1 MTDPNEYTLP
11 QDVKSKGIIIMEEK
25 NIQGATILR
34 GMTQDGS
41 ARILVINSR
50 KIVDDMTK
58 YHHTSPTATAALGR
72 TVTAASMIGTML
84 PEDGDTVTVSIS
96 GDGEAGKIIAV
107 GDYFGNVKG
116 YIQNPLVNPP
126 KKSNGKLDVGAAV
139 GRGTISFVKSVGAIE
154 PQIGT
159 IELVSG
165 EIAEDIATYFAKS
178 EQIPTVL
185 SLGVLV
191 DTDYSCLAA
200 GGVLIQLMPF
210 PDDKTVDLIERN
222 AQDLVNVSRYF
233 RDGLD
238 NKQIADIAMR
248 DIPYDI
254 FDTLNVEYKCDCSRE
269 RMYKKIKSLGKKEIL
284 TMLDEQAAE
293 GKARELTAV
302 CRFCN
307 TEYTY
312 TESELTK

>member
-1 MTDPNEYTLP
+1 MNDKKT
-11 QDVKSKGIIIMEEK
+11 K
-25 NIQGATILR
+25 ATILR
-34 GMTQDGS
+34 GMTHDGS

-50 KIVDDMTK
+50 EIVNDAIK
-58 YHHTSPTATAALGR
+58 FHKTSPTASAALGR

-84 PEDGDTVTVSIS
+84 PEENDSVTISID
-96 GDGEAGKIIAV
+96 GDGEAGRIIAV

-126 KKSNGKLDVGAAV
+126 KKPNGKLDVGAAV
-139 GRGTISFVKSVGAIE
+139 GNGTISFVKSVGEGE
-154 PQIGT
+154 PQVGT
-159 IELVSG
+159 VELVSG

-210 PDDKTVDLIERN
+210 PDDNTVDLIERN
-222 AQDLVNVSRYF
+222 AADLVNISRHF
-233 RDGLD
+233 NKGLD
-238 NKQIADIAMR
+238 NKAIADIAMR
-248 DIPYDI
+248 DIPYDV
-254 FDTLNVEYKCDCSRE
+254 FDTIEVEYKCDCSSS
-269 RMYKKIKSLGKKEIL
+269 RMKKKIKSIGKVEIL
-284 TMLDEQAAE
+284 KMLDEQEAE
-293 GKARELTAV
+293 GKERSLTAV

-307 TEYTY
+307 TEYSF
-312 TESELTK
+312 SEGELIN

>member
-1 MTDPNEYTLP
+1 MD
-11 QDVKSKGIIIMEEK
+11 MENK
-25 NIQGATILR
+25 NIKTSTILR
-34 GMTQDGS
+34 AMTRDGS

-50 KIVDDMTK
+50 KIVNDMIKFHKT
-58 YHHTSPTATAALGR
+58 TPTASAALGR
-72 TVTAASMIGTML
+72 LVTATSVIGTML
-84 PEDGDTVTVSIS
+84 PENGDTVTVSIQ
-96 GDGEAGKIIAV
+96 GDGEAGRLLAV

-116 YIQNPLVNPP
+116 YIQNPLVNTP
-126 KKSNGKLDVGAAV
+126 KKPNGKLDVGAAV
-139 GRGTISFVKSVGAIE
+139 GNGTISFVKSVGAIE
-154 PQIGT
+154 PQVGT

-210 PDDKTVDLIERN
+210 PDEETVDLIERN
-222 AQDLVNVSRYF
+222 ASDLVNISRHF
-233 RDGLD
+233 AEGRTNEEIMAL
-238 NKQIADIAMR
+238 AMR

-254 FDTLNVEYKCDCSRE
+254 FDTIEVSYKCDCSAK
-269 RMYKKIKSLGKKEIL
+269 RMKEKIKSLGKGEIAK
-284 TMLDEQAAE
+284 MLDEQEAE
-293 GKARELTAV
+293 GKRRELTAV

-307 TEYTY
+307 SEYTF
-312 TESELTK
+312 TENELLK

>member
-1 MTDPNEYTLP
+1 MENKVIPN
-11 QDVKSKGIIIMEEK
+11 S
-25 NIQGATILR
+25 TILR
-34 GMTQDGS
+34 AMTRDGS

-50 KIVDDMTK
+50 KIVNDMIGFHKT
-58 YHHTSPTATAALGR
+58 TPTASAALGR
-72 TVTAASMIGTML
+72 LLTASSMIGTML
-84 PEDGDTVTVSIS
+84 PEDGDTVTVSIQ
-96 GDGEAGKIIAV
+96 GDGEAGRLLAV

-116 YIQNPLVNPP
+116 YIQNPLANPP
-126 KKSNGKLDVGAAV
+126 KKPNGKLDVGAAV
-139 GRGTISFVKSVGAIE
+139 GSGTISFVKSVGAIE

-210 PDDKTVDLIERN
+210 PDEATIDLIERN
-222 AQDLVNVSRYF
+222 AADLVNISRHF
-233 RDGLD
+233 AAGLT
-238 NKQIADIAMR
+238 NEQIMDIAMQ

-254 FDTLNVEYKCDCSRE
+254 FDTIEVGYKCDCSAH
-269 RMYKKIKSLGKKEIL
+269 RMLKKIQGLGRGEIVK
-284 TMLDEQAAE
+284 MLDEQVME
-293 GKARELTAV
+293 GKPRELTAV
-302 CRFCN
+302 CSFCN
-307 TEYTY
+307 TGYTFK
-312 TESELTK
+312 EEELLNSNNQNQ

>member
-1 MTDPNEYTLP
+1 MSENKNLP
-11 QDVKSKGIIIMEEK
+11 TS
-25 NIQGATILR
+25 TILR
-34 GMTQDGS
+34 GMTRDGS

-50 KIVDDMTK
+50 KIVDDMIK
-58 YHHTSPTATAALGR
+58 YHKTTPTASAALGR

-84 PEDGDTVTVSIS
+84 PEDGDTVSIS
-96 GDGEAGKIIAV
+96 IAGDGEAGKIIAV

-116 YIQNPLVNPP
+116 YIQNPMANPP
-126 KKSNGKLDVGAAV
+126 KKPNGKLDVGAAV
-139 GRGTISFVKSVGAIE
+139 GRGTLSFVKSVGGEE
-154 PQIGT
+154 PQVGT

-178 EQIPTVL
+178 EQVPTVL
-185 SLGVLV
+185 SLGVLI
-191 DTDYSCLAA
+191 DKDYTCLAA

-222 AQDLVNVSRYF
+222 AADLVNISRHF
-233 RDGLD
+233 DKGLT
-238 NKQIADIAMR
+238 NEEIAEIAMR

-254 FDTLNVEYKCDCSRE
+254 FDTLEVSYKCDCGRD
-269 RMYKKIKSLGKKEIL
+269 RMLKKIKSLGKGEIL
-284 TMLDEQAAE
+284 KMLDEQVAE

-307 TEYTY
+307 TDYTY
-312 TESELTK
+312 TEKELLK

>member
-1 MTDPNEYTLP
+1 
-11 QDVKSKGIIIMEEK
+11 MENK
-25 NIQGATILR
+25 NIANSTILR
-34 GMTQDGS
+34 AMTRDGS
-41 ARILVINSR
+41 ARVLVINSR
-50 KIVDDMTK
+50 KMVNDAIG
-58 YHHTSPTATAALGR
+58 YHKTTPTASAALGR
-72 TVTAASMIGTML
+72 LVTATSMIGTML
-84 PEDGDTVTVSIS
+84 PENGDTVTISID
-96 GDGEAGKIIAV
+96 GDGEAGRLLAV

-116 YIQNPLVNPP
+116 YIQNPMANPP
-126 KKSNGKLDVGAAV
+126 KKPNGKLDVGAAV
-139 GRGTISFVKSVGAIE
+139 GEGTISFVKSVGNIE

-210 PDDKTVDLIERN
+210 PDEETVDLIERN
-222 AQDLVNVSRYF
+222 ASDLVNISRYF
-233 RDGLD
+233 DRGLT
-238 NKQIADIAMR
+238 NEQIMDIAMR

-254 FDTLNVEYKCDCSRE
+254 FDTIEVGYKCDCSAK
-269 RMYKKIKSLGKKEIL
+269 RMKEKIKSLGKAEIL
-284 TMLDEQAAE
+284 KMLDEQESE
-293 GKARELTAV
+293 GKPRDLTAI

-307 TEYTY
+307 SEYTF
-312 TESELTK
+312 TEKELV

>member
-1 MTDPNEYTLP
+1 
-11 QDVKSKGIIIMEEK
+11 MENK
-25 NIQGATILR
+25 NISNSTILR
-34 GMTQDGS
+34 AMTRDGS
-41 ARILVINSR
+41 ARVLVINSR
-50 KIVDDMTK
+50 KIVNDMIGFHK
-58 YHHTSPTATAALGR
+58 TSPTASAALGR
-72 TVTAASMIGTML
+72 LVTATSVIGTML
-84 PEDGDTVTVSIS
+84 PENGDTVTVSIQ
-96 GDGEAGKIIAV
+96 GDGDAGRLLAV

-126 KKSNGKLDVGAAV
+126 KKPNGKLDVGAAV
-139 GRGTISFVKSVGAIE
+139 GSGTISFVKSVGAIE
-154 PQIGT
+154 PQVGT

-210 PDDKTVDLIERN
+210 PDEDTIDLIERN
-222 AQDLVNVSRYF
+222 AADLVNISRHF
-233 RDGLD
+233 AKGMTNEEIMDM
-238 NKQIADIAMR
+238 AMR

-254 FDTLNVEYKCDCSRE
+254 FDSIEVGYKCDCSSV
-269 RMYKKIKSLGKKEIL
+269 RMQEKIKSLGKGEIL
-284 TMLDEQAAE
+284 KMLDEQVAE
-293 GKARELTAV
+293 GKPRELTAI

-307 TEYTY
+307 SEYTFG
-312 TESELTK
+312 EADLI

>member
-1 MTDPNEYTLP
+1 
-11 QDVKSKGIIIMEEK
+11 MENK
-25 NIQGATILR
+25 NIANSTILR
-34 GMTQDGS
+34 AMTRDGS
-41 ARILVINSR
+41 ARVLVINSR
-50 KIVDDMTK
+50 KMVNDTIG
-58 YHHTSPTATAALGR
+58 YHKTTPTASAALGR
-72 TVTAASMIGTML
+72 LVTATSMIGTML
-84 PEDGDTVTVSIS
+84 PENGDTVTVSID
-96 GDGEAGKIIAV
+96 GDGEAGRLLAV

-116 YIQNPLVNPP
+116 YIQNPMANPP

-139 GRGTISFVKSVGAIE
+139 GEGTISFVKSVGNIE

-210 PDDKTVDLIERN
+210 PDEETVDLIERN
-222 AQDLVNVSRYF
+222 ASDLVNISRYF
-233 RDGLD
+233 DRGLT
-238 NKQIADIAMR
+238 NEQIMDIAMR

-254 FDTLNVEYKCDCSRE
+254 FDTIEVGYKCDCSAK
-269 RMYKKIKSLGKKEIL
+269 RMKEKIKSLGKAEIL
-284 TMLDEQAAE
+284 KMLDEQEAE
-293 GKARELTAV
+293 GKPRELTAI

-307 TEYTY
+307 SEYTF
-312 TESELTK
+312 TEKELV

>member
-1 MTDPNEYTLP
+1 
-11 QDVKSKGIIIMEEK
+11 MENK
-25 NIQGATILR
+25 NIANSTILR
-34 GMTQDGS
+34 AMTRDGS
-41 ARILVINSR
+41 ARVLVINSR
-50 KIVDDMTK
+50 KMVNDTIG
-58 YHHTSPTATAALGR
+58 HHKTTPTASAALGR
-72 TVTAASMIGTML
+72 LVTATSMIGTML
-84 PEDGDTVTVSIS
+84 PENGDTVTISID
-96 GDGEAGKIIAV
+96 GDGEAGRLLAV

-116 YIQNPLVNPP
+116 YIQNPMANPP
-126 KKSNGKLDVGAAV
+126 KKPNGKLDVGAAV
-139 GRGTISFVKSVGAIE
+139 GEGTISFVKSVGNIE

-210 PDDKTVDLIERN
+210 PDEETVDFIERN
-222 AQDLVNVSRYF
+222 ASDLVNISRYF
-233 RDGLD
+233 DRGLT
-238 NKQIADIAMR
+238 NEQIMDIAMR

-254 FDTLNVEYKCDCSRE
+254 FDTIEVGYKCDCSAK
-269 RMYKKIKSLGKKEIL
+269 RMKEKIKSLGKVEIL
-284 TMLDEQAAE
+284 KMLDEQEAE
-293 GKARELTAV
+293 GKSRELTAI

-307 TEYTY
+307 SEYTF
-312 TESELTK
+312 TEKELV